1 MPGEASRPPPAE
13 LPGRP
18 PPSCPSGGGG
28 RGVTARGQAGPPAPG
43 DNVATSPPAH
53 PLPLSQEP
61 PPPSPGPPGMRH
73 TPPHAWRQ
81 GDTPL
86 PQRAAPAARPAGASG
101 RPRPG
106 ASCGLSS
113 HDRPEPRATIWPGAP
128 AGQSARPGPGP
139 APARPWPPAASP
151 FASPPAPLPAPGQAR
166 PAPAQ
171 PPTRPRVS
179 LTPRSRRGSAVAG
192 WAPCCARCRRLPW
205 RGRCAGRRQRR
216 AGGHGAPSRDSRPVS
231 WSRARPLGR
240 R

>member
-1 MPGEASRPPPAE
+1 
-13 LPGRP
+13 
-18 PPSCPSGGGG
+18 
-28 RGVTARGQAGPPAPG
+28 
-43 DNVATSPPAH
+43 
-53 PLPLSQEP
+53 
-61 PPPSPGPPGMRH
+61 MRH

-86 PQRAAPAARPAGASG
+86 PQRAPPAARPAGASG

-106 ASCGLSS
+106 ASCGLGS

-171 PPTRPRVS
+171 PPARPWVS

-216 AGGHGAPSRDSRPVS
+216 AGGARGSQPGFQAGQLEPGATTGEAVKGKVREGDGRALPAGPAGEWGRGAQVS
-231 WSRARPLGR
+231 AAAPPARRFL
-240 R
+240 